1 MAHHRKVIRDAVVT
15 ALTGL
20 ATTGSSVYPT
30 RTYPLDEAKLPALC
44 VYTISE
50 DSAVDSMKVS
60 TRGLRRSLELAVE
73 GIAVNNGAL
82 DEALDQIALEVE
94 TAIGADPTFA
104 GKCYDCTL
112 SQTRISVRGGESQKE
127 IGSVVMTF
135 AVTYRTKASDPS
147 TNAI

>member
-1 MAHHRKVIRDAVVT
+1 MPHLRKSIRDAVVT

-30 RTYPLDEAKLPALC
+30 RTYPLDETKLPALC

-60 TRGLRRSLELAVE
+60 TRGLARSLELAVE
-73 GIAVNNGAL
+73 GMAVNNGGL
-82 DEALDQIALEVE
+82 DDALDQIALEVE
-94 TAIGADPTFA
+94 TAVAADPTF
-104 GKCYDCTL
+104 GGLCYDCSL
-112 SQTRISVRGGESQKE
+112 SQTRVSVRGGESQKE
-127 IGSVVMTF
+127 IGSIILTF
-135 AVTYRTKASDPS
+135 TLRYRTRASDPS